1 MKASDIMTR
10 EVVAVPPDAPVRDVA
25 QLMVDH
31 HISGVPV
38 IEHGKLV
45 GIISEN
51 DLLRR
56 VEIGTEKRRSR
67 WLQFLTS
74 DDTLLAEYV
83 QARGRQA
90 REVMSADVV
99 AVAPDAPI
107 ATVAEIMESRH
118 IKRLPVVEGGK
129 VVGIVS
135 RANLVQAL
143 ATVAPAPA
151 EPARMDDAK
160 IHDAICA
167 EVEKIAWVPSPVMN
181 NVTVHDGVVHL
192 WGYVGSENERKA
204 LRIAAERVPG
214 VKKVR
219 DHRSDLLP
227 KPS

>member
-10 EVVAVPPDAPVRDVA
+10 EVVAVAPDTPVREVA

-56 VEIGTEKRRSR
+56 VEIGTEKTRSR

-83 QARGRQA
+83 RTRGRQA
-90 REVMSADVV
+90 RDVMSTDVV
-99 AVAPDAPI
+99 TVPPDAPI
-107 ATVAEIMESRH
+107 ATIAEIMASRH
-118 IKRLPVVEGGK
+118 IKRLPIVQGGK
-129 VVGIVS
+129 VVGSVS

-143 ATVAPAPA
+143 ATIAPAPP
-151 EPARMDDAK
+151 EPDRMDDAK
-160 IHDAICA
+160 IHDAMCA
-167 EVEKIAWVPSPVMN
+167 EVEKISRAPSAVMN

-204 LRIAAERVPG
+204 VRTAAEQMPG

-227 KPS
+227 KF

>member
-1 MKASDIMTR
+1 
-10 EVVAVPPDAPVRDVA
+10 
-25 QLMVDH
+25 MVDH

-38 IEHGKLV
+38 IDHGKLV
-45 GIISEN
+45 GIITEN

-56 VEIGTEKRRSR
+56 VELGTEKTRSR

-90 REVMSADVV
+90 RDVMSTKVV
-99 AVAPDAPI
+99 TVPPDAEI
-107 ATVAEIMESRH
+107 ARVAETMESHH
-118 IKRLPVVEGGK
+118 IKRLLVVKRGK

-143 ATVAPAPA
+143 ATVAAAPA
-151 EPARMDDAK
+151 ASAPMDDAK
-160 IHDAICA
+160 IHDAICL
-167 EVEKIAWVPSPVMN
+167 EIKNIAWLPSPVMN
-181 NVTVHDGVVHL
+181 NVTVHEGVVHL

-204 LRIAAERVPG
+204 LRVAAERVPG

-227 KPS
+227 KP